1 MVCQAASQT
10 RFRALKHENGFE
22 GCATIIVSV
31 IACFHTLQ
39 DCQGHS
45 RTRMERDSGFGH
57 HHHHPYL
64 MSPNPSFYGFSIGT
78 GHLYTQPVC
87 EHPHFFEES
96 ALRNAHMFPSSGL
109 QQPNTEGQNRP
120 QNRLYDMPNFRN
132 AFHPVRKNSY
142 STMGLTHLQKKFIIF
157 DQSCDK
163 TMLIYRSWAHD
174 PVQLG
179 AYWLPNPPT
188 PCNMIKEELRVI
200 SNPLQPS
207 TDNENID
214 YNSRDFTEDEMHEDT
229 EEINALLFSDSDF
242 SQDDDDDET
251 STGHSPNTMTDNA
264 VRDSVGETGQEVD
277 SFGGPAPKRR
287 RISISDGC
295 YKNVGPA
302 LEDDS
307 VCGDGVRYDRRK
319 RLSREK
325 VHETLRALQSVIPN
339 AKGKD
344 SIAVIDEAIDYLR
357 SLKMKVKALGLDAL

>member
-1 MVCQAASQT
+1 
-10 RFRALKHENGFE
+10 
-22 GCATIIVSV
+22 
-31 IACFHTLQ
+31 
-39 DCQGHS
+39 
-45 RTRMERDSGFGH
+45 MERDSGFGY
-57 HHHHPYL
+57 HHHPYL
-64 MSPNPSFYGFSIGT
+64 MSRNPSFLGFSIGT
-78 GHLYTQPVC
+78 GHLYAQPVC

-96 ALRNAHMFPSSGL
+96 TLRNAPMFPFSGL
-109 QQPNTEGQNRP
+109 QQPNTNGLNHPQNRP
-120 QNRLYDMPNFRN
+120 NDMPNN
-132 AFHPVRKNSY
+132 HDAFHPVFDFGRKT
-142 STMGLTHLQKKFIIF
+142 STMGPTHPQKKFIIF
-157 DQSCDK
+157 DQLCDK
-163 TMLIYRSWAHD
+163 TTLIYSSWAHD

-188 PCNMIKEELRVI
+188 TCNMIKEELRVI

-242 SQDDDDDET
+242 SEDDDEET
-251 STGHSPNTMTDNA
+251 STGHSPSTMTDNA

-277 SFGGPAPKRR
+277 SFGGPATKRR
-287 RISISDGC
+287 KLSISDGC

-357 SLKMKVKALGLDAL
+357 YLKMKVKALGLDAL